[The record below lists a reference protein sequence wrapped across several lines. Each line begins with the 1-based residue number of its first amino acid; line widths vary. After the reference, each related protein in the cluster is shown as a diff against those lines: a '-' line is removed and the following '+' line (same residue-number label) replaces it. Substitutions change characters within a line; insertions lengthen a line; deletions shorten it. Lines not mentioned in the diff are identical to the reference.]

1 MIRSTRTL
9 LLFAVLLTL
18 AGRVSQ
24 AQSTEPARRPPVLR
38 PSSQTIDLGDG
49 TNAAAAQTAARSGA
63 ASLITIPTTV
73 MDRNG
78 RYVAN
83 LRPEDFKIYENGV
96 EQQVSYFASIEK
108 PFTVALMLDVS
119 GSTQSQL
126 AQICAAGDLFISRLR
141 YNDRLTVITFDGK
154 INLLTNATDV
164 GTVRRSKLRIP
175 AISDGTALYD
185 AVDLGL
191 KQMAR
196 TEGRK
201 AIVLMTDGVDES
213 SKSASLQ
220 STLRQLTESDVII
233 YTVRYDTL
241 PQMQQRLSVIKKE
254 KARRKVQ
261 DHLMKEYAVSE
272 PYLRSLADKTGG
284 RFYKAEDL
292 RDVAPAFEAIT
303 AELGVQYS
311 LGYHPKEN
319 LPASG
324 ERAIKVRVRYPGL
337 VVRAR
342 ESYATPQ
349 TIARQQ

>member
-1 MIRSTRTL
+1 MIRTIRTL
-9 LLFAVLLTL
+9 LLFAGLSTL
-18 AGRVSQ
+18 VGQVSQ
-24 AQSTEPARRPPVLR
+24 GQSTEPARRPPVLR
-38 PSSQTIDLGDG
+38 PSSHTIDLKDG
-49 TNAAAAQTAARSGA
+49 TNVAADETAARSGA
-63 ASLITIPTTV
+63 ASLITIPTIV

-83 LRPEDFKIYENGV
+83 LRPDDFKIYENGV
-96 EQQVSYFASIEK
+96 EQQLSYFASIEK

-126 AQICAAGDLFISRLR
+126 AQIRAAGDVFINRLR

-175 AISDGTALYD
+175 ATTDGTALYD
-185 AVDLGL
+185 AVDLAL
-191 KQMAR
+191 RQMAQI
-196 TEGRK
+196 EGRK

-220 STLRQLTESDVII
+220 STLRQLPESDVII

-241 PQMQQRLSVIKKE
+241 PQLPQRLSVIKNE

-261 DHLMKEYAVSE
+261 DHLLKEYAVSE
-272 PYLRSLADKTGG
+272 SYLRSLADKTGG
-284 RFYKAEDL
+284 RFYQAKDL
-292 RDVAPAFEAIT
+292 GDVAPALAAIT

-311 LGYHPKEN
+311 LGYRPKDN

-349 TIARQQ
+349 TIASQK